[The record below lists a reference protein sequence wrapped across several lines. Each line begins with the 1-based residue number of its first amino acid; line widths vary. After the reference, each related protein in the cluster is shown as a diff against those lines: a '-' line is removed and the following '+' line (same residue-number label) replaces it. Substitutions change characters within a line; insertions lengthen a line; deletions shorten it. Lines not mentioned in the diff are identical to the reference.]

1 MQVFDFASYA
11 RFKWSD
17 MRMILKAAGLTLR
30 VTLISLAIG
39 TFLGLILGLIRCSKN
54 RTINKLPLIIMEPL
68 RNSPLIVQLFL
79 VFFGLPSVGIRMNA
93 WTASILTLSLNTA
106 AFFAVLV
113 HSSITALPKA
123 QWEAG
128 YALGFNTFQ
137 IYVNII
143 AKQAI
148 RLLIPQ
154 AITLYISPL
163 QCSSLVSFVSLMDL
177 SKAGQQVAQKTM
189 LPFLIYGIVAG
200 LYFVISFPL
209 ARFAKYLEKRT
220 GFTI

>member
-1 MQVFDFASYA
+1 MQVFDFESYA

-17 MRMILKAAGLTLR
+17 MVLIFKSAGLTLE
-30 VTLISLAIG
+30 VTLLSLAMG
-39 TFLGLILGLIRCSKN
+39 TLLGVLLGLQRCSKN
-54 RTINKLPLIIMEPL
+54 RVLKFLPLVVMEPL

-79 VFFGLPSVGIRMNA
+79 VYYGLPSMGLRIKAMPA
-93 WTASILTLSLNTA
+93 ALITLSLNTA

-113 HSSITALPKA
+113 HSSIIAIPKA

-128 YALGFNTFQ
+128 YALGFNKFQ

-143 AKQAI
+143 ARQAI

-154 AITLYISPL
+154 AITLYISQL
-163 QCSSLVSFVSLMDL
+163 QCSSLVSFVSLKDL
-177 SKAGQQVAQKTM
+177 TKAGQIVAQKTL

-200 LYFVISFPL
+200 IYFALSFPL
-209 ARFAKYLEKRT
+209 ARLARYLEKRT
-220 GFTI
+220 SFTI

>member
-1 MQVFDFASYA
+1 MQVFDFASYS

-17 MRMILKAAGLTLR
+17 MRMIFKAAGLTLE

-39 TFLGLILGLIRCSKN
+39 TVIGLILGLIRCSKN
-54 RTINKLPLIIMEPL
+54 KVISKLPLIIMEPL

-79 VFFGLPSVGIRMNA
+79 VYFGLPSMGIRMKA
-93 WTASILTLSLNTA
+93 MEAALLTLSLNTA

-113 HSSITALPKA
+113 HSSITSLPKA

-128 YALGFNTFQ
+128 YALGFNKLQ
-137 IYVNII
+137 IYINII
-143 AKQAI
+143 AKQAF

-154 AITLYISPL
+154 AITLYISQL

-177 SKAGQQVAQKTM
+177 AKAGQQVAQKTM
-189 LPFLIYGIVAG
+189 MPFLIFGIVAAI
-200 LYFVISFPL
+200 YFVISYPL
-209 ARFAKYLEKRT
+209 AQIAKYLEKHT

>member
-1 MQVFDFASYA
+1 
-11 RFKWSD
+11 
-17 MRMILKAAGLTLR
+17 
-30 VTLISLAIG
+30 
-39 TFLGLILGLIRCSKN
+39 
-54 RTINKLPLIIMEPL
+54 L

-79 VFFGLPSVGIRMNA
+79 VYFGLPSLGLRIKAMEA
-93 WTASILTLSLNTA
+93 ALLTLSLNTA

-113 HSSITALPKA
+113 HASIIAIPKA

-128 YALGFNTFQ
+128 YALGFNKFQ
-137 IYVNII
+137 IYINII

-154 AITLYISPL
+154 AITLYISQL

-177 SKAGQQVAQKTM
+177 AKAGQQVAQKTM
-189 LPFLIYGIVAG
+189 LPFLIFGIVAAI
-200 LYFVISFPL
+200 YFVISYPL
-209 ARFAKYLEKRT
+209 AQIAKYLEKRT